1 VTGENVSAAGRYRQA
16 FQKGCERMQRPSWPK
31 YGWPKHGWL
40 IGGML
45 AVALTMSGCGVRGS
59 LETSEEAKAAKA
71 AESAQAKSAA
81 ASAKAGEPAPPK
93 PHKPFVLDGLIR

>member
-1 VTGENVSAAGRYRQA
+1 
-16 FQKGCERMQRPSWPK
+16 MQRPNWPR
-31 YGWPKHGWL
+31 YGWL
-40 IGGML
+40 AGGL
-45 AVALTMSGCGVRGS
+45 FALALTMSGCGVRGS

-81 ASAKAGEPAPPK
+81 AAVKAGEPAPPK